1 MNFYKIFK
9 EAASTKLTEN
19 GALAY
24 NNIGDPLVELFS
36 QIGSLRSREKE
47 EIENKFSSAFNK
59 DRELAVK
66 LLFYSGDVRGGL
78 GERRTFRICLK
89 WLANNYPTIARNNLM
104 NIPYYNRWDSLFELV
119 GTPVEDDMWDFISF
133 VLLKD
138 IVAMEENEECTLLAK
153 WLPSENTSS
162 RKTREL
168 ARVTRKKL
176 GLGSKR
182 YRQILTALR
191 AYLDIVEVHMSA
203 KEWSKIEYSKVPSL
217 AMLKY
222 RKAFGRADS
231 GRFSAY
237 MEDVAEN
244 RDKINASVLF
254 PYDLAHAYLDGGWGK
269 VKVKEEN
276 AVIEAQ
282 WKALPNYIT
291 GENNIIVMADMS
303 GSMYGRPIETASS
316 LAIYFAE
323 RNKGVFEGL
332 FMTFSSRPSLFYI
345 GSVESFNTKLR
356 KIFNSGVGYSTN
368 LQVAFYKIL
377 ELAITAGIPSD
388 EMPKA
393 LVVISDMEI
402 DMYIE
407 EEGLGFVEQM
417 RQTFAG
423 RGYELPKLVLWNA
436 EARNDTFLT
445 QDDQVIYVG
454 GQSPSVFE
462 LLMGS
467 LNGKTSRD
475 IMLEALNSER
485 YNKVII

>member
-1 MNFYKIFK
+1 MNFYEVFK
-9 EAASTKLTEN
+9 KAASTKLTEN

-36 QIGSLRSREKE
+36 QIGSLRNREKE

-89 WLANNYPTIARNNLM
+89 WLANNYPTIVRNNLM

-138 IVAMEENEECTLLAK
+138 IAAMEENEECTLLAK

-168 ARVTRKKL
+168 ARVARKKL
-176 GLGSKR
+176 GLGSKK

-203 KEWSKIEYSKVPSL
+203 KEWSKIEYSKVPSR
-217 AMLKY
+217 AMLRY
-222 RKAFGRADS
+222 RNAFERADS

-237 MEDVAEN
+237 MEEVAEN

-254 PYDLAHAYLDGGWGK
+254 PYDLAHAYLGK
-269 VKVKEEN
+269 WFEVKEEN
-276 AVIEAQ
+276 AVVEAQ

-303 GSMYGRPIETASS
+303 ESMRGRPMETASS

-332 FMTFSSRPSLFYI
+332 FMTFSSRPDFFHV
-345 GSVESFNTKLR
+345 GSFETFNTKLR
-356 KIFNSGVGYSTN
+356 KVFDSEVGYSTN
-368 LQVAFYKIL
+368 LEAAFYKIL
-377 ELAITAGIPSD
+377 DLAITAGIPSD

-402 DMYIE
+402 DCYIE
-407 EEGLGFVEQM
+407 REGLDFVEQM
-417 RQTFAG
+417 RQTFAK

-462 LLMGS
+462 LLMSS

-475 IMLEALNSER
+475 IMLEALNSKR
-485 YNKVII
+485 YDKVII

>member
-1 MNFYKIFK
+1 MNFYEVFK
-9 EAASTKLTEN
+9 KAASTKLTEN

-36 QIGSLRSREKE
+36 QIGSLRNRKKE

-89 WLANNYPTIARNNLM
+89 WLANNYPTIVRNNLM

-119 GTPVEDDMWDFISF
+119 GTPVEDDMWDFINS

-138 IVAMEENEECTLLAK
+138 IAAMEKNEECTLLAK

-168 ARVTRKKL
+168 ARIARKKL
-176 GLGSKR
+176 GLSSKK
-182 YRQILTALR
+182 YRKTLTALR

-203 KEWSKIEYSKVPSL
+203 KEWSKIEYSKVPSR

-222 RKAFGRADS
+222 RNAFERADS
-231 GRFSAY
+231 VRFSAY

-244 RDKINASVLF
+244 RDKINAKVLF
-254 PYDLAHAYLDGGWGK
+254 PYDLAHAYLEDWGG
-269 VKVKEEN
+269 VKEEN

-303 GSMYGRPIETASS
+303 GSMWRRPMETASS

-332 FMTFSSRPSLFYI
+332 FMTFSSRPNLFYV
-345 GSVESFNTKLR
+345 GSSESFNTKLR
-356 KIFNSGVGYSTN
+356 KIFDSEVGYSTN
-368 LQVAFYKIL
+368 LQAAFYKIL
-377 ELAITAGIPSD
+377 ELATTAGVPSD

-407 EEGLGFVEQM
+407 REGLDFVEQM
-417 RQTFAG
+417 RRTFAEK
-423 RGYELPKLVLWNA
+423 GYELPKLILWNA

-485 YNKVII
+485 YDKVII

>member
-1 MNFYKIFK
+1 MDFYEVFK
-9 EAASTKLTEN
+9 KAASTKLTEN

-36 QIGSLRSREKE
+36 QIGSLRSRKKE

-89 WLANNYPTIARNNLM
+89 WLANNYPTIVRNNLM

-119 GTPVEDDMWDFISF
+119 GTPVEDDMWDFINF

-138 IVAMEENEECTLLAK
+138 IAAMKENEECTLLAK

-168 ARVTRKKL
+168 ARVARKKL
-176 GLGSKR
+176 RLGSKR

-217 AMLKY
+217 AMLRY
-222 RKAFGRADS
+222 RKAFERADS

-237 MEDVAEN
+237 MESVAEN
-244 RDKINASVLF
+244 RNKINASVLF
-254 PYDLAHAYLDGGWGK
+254 PYDLAHAYLDDWGE
-269 VKVKEEN
+269 VKEEN

-303 GSMYGRPIETASS
+303 GSMYGRPMETASS

-332 FMTFSSRPSLFYI
+332 FMTFSSRPNLFYV
-345 GSVESFNTKLR
+345 GSSESFNTKLR
-356 KIFNSGVGYSTN
+356 KIFDSEVGYSTN
-368 LQVAFYKIL
+368 LQAAFYKIL
-377 ELAITAGIPSD
+377 ELAVTAGIPSD

-402 DMYIE
+402 DRYIE
-407 EEGLGFVEQM
+407 KEGLDFVEQM
-417 RQTFAG
+417 RRTFAE
-423 RGYELPKLVLWNA
+423 RGYKLPKLILWNA

-475 IMLEALNSER
+475 IMLEALSSER
-485 YNKVII
+485 YDKVII

>member
-1 MNFYKIFK
+1 MNFYEVFK
-9 EAASTKLTEN
+9 KAASTKLTEN

-36 QIGSLRSREKE
+36 QIGSLRNREKE

-89 WLANNYPTIARNNLM
+89 WLANNYPTIVRNNLM

-119 GTPVEDDMWDFISF
+119 GTPVEDDMWGFINF

-162 RKTREL
+162 RKTKEL
-168 ARVTRKKL
+168 ARVARKKL

-203 KEWSKIEYSKVPSL
+203 KEWSKIEYSKVPSR
-217 AMLKY
+217 AMLRY
-222 RKAFGRADS
+222 RNAFERADS

-254 PYDLAHAYLDGGWGK
+254 PYDLAHAYLNGWAE
-269 VKVKEEN
+269 VKEEN

-303 GSMYGRPIETASS
+303 ASMLGRPMETASS

-332 FMTFSSRPSLFYI
+332 FMTFSSTPTLFYI
-345 GSVESFNTKLR
+345 GSFESFNKKLR
-356 KIFNSGVGYSTN
+356 RVFDSEVGYSTN
-368 LQVAFYKIL
+368 LEAAFYKIL
-377 ELAITAGIPSD
+377 DLATTAGVPSD

-402 DMYIE
+402 DCYIE
-407 EEGLGFVEQM
+407 TRGLDFVEQM
-417 RQTFAG
+417 RQTFAE

-436 EARNDTFLT
+436 EARKDTFLT

-485 YNKVII
+485 YDKVII

>member
-1 MNFYKIFK
+1 MNFYEVFK
-9 EAASTKLTEN
+9 KAASTKLTEN

-24 NNIGDPLVELFS
+24 NNIGDPLIELFS
-36 QIGSLRSREKE
+36 QIGSLRSRKKE

-89 WLANNYPTIARNNLM
+89 WLANNYPTIVRNNLM

-119 GTPVEDDMWDFISF
+119 GTPVEDDMWDFINF

-138 IVAMEENEECTLLAK
+138 IAAMEENEECTLLAK

-176 GLGSKR
+176 GLGSKK

-191 AYLDIVEVHMSA
+191 AYLDIVETHMSA
-203 KEWSKIEYSKVPSL
+203 KEWSKIEYSKVPSR
-217 AMLKY
+217 AMLRY
-222 RKAFGRADS
+222 RNAFERADS

-254 PYDLAHAYLDGGWGK
+254 PYDLAHAYLNGWAE
-269 VKVKEEN
+269 VKEEN
-276 AVIEAQ
+276 AVVEAQ
-282 WKALPNYIT
+282 WRALPNYIT

-303 GSMYGRPIETASS
+303 GSMLGRPMETASS
-316 LAIYFAE
+316 LAVYFAE

-332 FMTFSSRPSLFYI
+332 FMTFSSTPTLFYI
-345 GSVESFNTKLR
+345 GSFESFNKKLR
-356 KIFNSGVGYSTN
+356 KVFDSEVGYSTN
-368 LQVAFYKIL
+368 LEAAFYKIL
-377 ELAITAGIPSD
+377 ELATTAGVPSD

-402 DMYIE
+402 DRYIE
-407 EEGLGFVEQM
+407 RVGLDFVEQM
-417 RQTFAG
+417 RQAFAE
-423 RGYELPKLVLWNA
+423 RGYKLPKLVLWNA

-445 QDDQVIYVG
+445 QDDQVIYVS

-485 YNKVII
+485 YDKVII